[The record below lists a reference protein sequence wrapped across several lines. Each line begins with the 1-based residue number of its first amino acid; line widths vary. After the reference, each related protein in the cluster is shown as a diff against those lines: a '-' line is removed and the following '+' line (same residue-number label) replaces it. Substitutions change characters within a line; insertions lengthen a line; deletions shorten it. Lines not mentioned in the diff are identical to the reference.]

1 MPAEFAAV
9 AAGEGAKQIAA
20 SLASGSNAA
29 VLLMAMAV
37 NAPQAATL
45 AANAQAVA
53 QLAGAKLGFLTAGGN
68 TVGGYLA
75 GAVPGKGGKNAAAML
90 ADPLKAYIVLH
101 AEPSLDA
108 DNAPQALA
116 ALRGAQ
122 FAVALTPYRSAAQG
136 WADVMLPVAPFTETS
151 GTFVNA
157 QGQPQSFKGTVAP
170 FGQTRPAWKV
180 LRVLG
185 NVLHLAGFDE
195 ETSETV
201 RDAALAGGVEARLS
215 NAISAPLGLG
225 QPLDALERVADV
237 PIYRTDAI
245 VRRSEPLQAAPASRA
260 PKARMN
266 GRTLASLGVSAGDKV
281 RVSGAAGA
289 IELEAALDE
298 AVADRAVRVAAAFE
312 QTAALGGA
320 FGQISVERV

>member
-1 MPAEFAAV
+1 M

-29 VLLMAMAV
+29 VLLGNMA
-37 NAPQAATL
+37 
-45 AANAQAVA
+45 
-53 QLAGAKLGFLTAGGN
+53 AGGN